1 MNEWTEEEE
10 EEALWDRIKKLEIPS
25 LREATAFRERLCREN
40 GWTDEFFNR
49 ALFEYKR
56 HLFLTAVCG
65 HQTAPSAV
73 VDKLC
78 DLHLLHNWS
87 WEHELCEKTLLGK
100 KIYHF
105 PFHGEP
111 GPIDRMK
118 RFLLYSMTRNAY
130 IRLFIEEPPED
141 IWET

>member
-1 MNEWTEEEE
+1 MTEWTQEECD
-10 EEALWDRIKKLEIPS
+10 LWYRIQKLEIPS
-25 LREATAFRERLCREN
+25 PYEAAAFRERLCQEN
-40 GWTDEFFNR
+40 DWTNEFFNR
-49 ALFEYKR
+49 VLKEYKR
-56 HLFLTAVCG
+56 LLFLTMVSG
-65 HQTAPSAV
+65 HQTAPSTV

-87 WEHELCEKTLLGK
+87 WEHELCGKTLLNK

-111 GPIDRMK
+111 GPIDRIK
-118 RFLLYSMTRNAY
+118 RFLLYSMTRTAY
-130 IRLFIEEPPED
+130 IRLFNEETPED